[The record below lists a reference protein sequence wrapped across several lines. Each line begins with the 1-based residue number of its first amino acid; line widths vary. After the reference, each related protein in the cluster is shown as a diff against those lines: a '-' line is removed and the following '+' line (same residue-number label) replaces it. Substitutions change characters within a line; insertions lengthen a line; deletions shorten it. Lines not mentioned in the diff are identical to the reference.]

1 MGAKVTV
8 CLTLL
13 CMLCG
18 YSRVVEQPYTYIAEG
33 VYACGDTVWENGV
46 ARSRAATDT
55 QALQY
60 VTDDCGISLS
70 PGELAYYTGTL
81 YSLSNYR
88 ELLLENG
95 YRIESEV
102 RTSDVLDTTLS
113 SGSDRVRLIY
123 QPSGSI
129 RILFENLGGAAHILL
144 EGVQQ

>member
-1 MGAKVTV
+1 MGK
-8 CLTLL
+8 
-13 CMLCG
+13 
-18 YSRVVEQPYTYIAEG
+18 
-33 VYACGDTVWENGV
+33 
-46 ARSRAATDT
+46 RSGQKAATDT

-60 VTDDCGISLS
+60 VTDASGISLS
-70 PGELAYYTGTL
+70 SGELAYYTGTL

>member
-1 MGAKVTV
+1 MGAKVTA

-18 YSRVVEQPYTYIAEG
+18 CSRVVEQPYTYIADG

-60 VTDDCGISLS
+60 VTDASGISLS
-70 PGELAYYTGTL
+70 SGELAYYTGTL

-144 EGVQQ
+144 GGVQQ

>member
-8 CLTLL
+8 CLILL

-18 YSRVVEQPYTYIAEG
+18 CSRVVEQPYTYIADG

-60 VTDDCGISLS
+60 VTDDRGISLS
-70 PGELAYYTGTL
+70 TGELAYYTGTL